1 MQLAAVFTAGT
12 LLGHCLL
19 QKRVPVRSRKQALG
33 GGCLEAGSV
42 QGVPGISLQLLG
54 KTRVEAGPWP
64 RPWGRKAGTGRKAG
78 RAGGRG
84 DTRRAVGPD
93 AAARLKWGKRTGFL
107 SHKTTDTRVHGT
119 LLHSASAWHT
129 GHCIAPQ
136 RAKQAALLRT
146 FRTQWNGADGKP
158 KQNKSLFSF
167 LM

>member
-12 LLGHCLL
+12 LLGRCLL
-19 QKRVPVRSRKQALG
+19 QERVPLRSRKQALG

-54 KTRVEAGPWP
+54 KTRVEVQSQPWP
-64 RPWGRKAGTGRKAG
+64 CRNAGTGRTAG

-84 DTRRAVGPD
+84 GTRRAVGPD
-93 AAARLKWGKRTGFL
+93 AGARLKWGKCPGFL
-107 SHKTTDTRVHGT
+107 SHKTTDTRVHGS
-119 LLHSASAWHT
+119 LPHSASAWHT

-146 FRTQWNGADGKP
+146 FGTQWNGADGKP
-158 KQNKSLFSF
+158 NQNKRLFSF